1 MVVGGEPTLLT
12 LLSTP
17 GTSFSFSAACCSF
30 RFRSWNMSWCRFR
43 VCMIFCGLGPR
54 VLSQDGHPQPP
65 PCPTYCWSLG
75 SDLEPFPSS
84 HLLKRP

>member
-1 MVVGGEPTLLT
+1 MVVGREPTLLT

-43 VCMIFCGLGPR
+43 VCMIFCGLGPQ

-65 PCPTYCWSLG
+65 PCPTCCWSLG